1 MEDVL
6 LEAGKVFL
14 GWNKQR
20 AQGLE
25 VLLAQSLAPLSIAP
39 ALDKYFTELA
49 VGAKKQ
55 ETFSDLLLSRAVN
68 I

>member
-20 AQGLE
+20 AQGLK
-25 VLLAQSLAPLSIAP
+25 VLLGIG
-39 ALDKYFTELA
+39 DKYERT
-49 VGAKKQ
+49 
-55 ETFSDLLLSRAVN
+55 
-68 I
+68 

>member
-20 AQGLE
+20 AQGLK
-25 VLLAQSLAPLSIAP
+25 VLLAQGLAPYYCSS
-39 ALDKYFTELA
+39 FG
-49 VGAKKQ
+49 GAKKQ
-55 ETFSDLLLSRAVN
+55 ETFSDLLLLLKGYSLL
-68 I
+68 

>member
-20 AQGLE
+20 AQGLK
-25 VLLAQSLAPLSIAP
+25 VLLAQGLAPYLLQQLWRSVSQNWIGVQKSRRPFRFP
-39 ALDKYFTELA
+39 A
-49 VGAKKQ
+49 
-55 ETFSDLLLSRAVN
+55 
-68 I
+68 

>member
-1 MEDVL
+1 ML
-6 LEAGKVFL
+6 PAP
-14 GWNKQR
+14 
-20 AQGLE
+20 
-25 VLLAQSLAPLSIAP
+25 SLAPLSIAP